1 MKASESRVVWGAVR
15 GVVIG
20 GVLGAVVGAIEG
32 AIVSGLGVPV
42 GILTGFIAG
51 AVPGGTIGA
60 VLAISIRQDLLR
72 AVPGLTEEEAIGA
85 SGQLARLKAAP
96 GEVIVRQGDLADR
109 FYVVSKGEVEVVH
122 EQSPGESVVATLG
135 PGAFFGEIA
144 LLRPT
149 RRTATVRASKPTE
162 LIALEGAAFSRFL
175 AGSAGGREHLDKAAA
190 DRSAAL
196 EAGRPPTDDPI
207 P

>member
-1 MKASESRVVWGAVR
+1 MKTSESRVVWGAVR

-20 GVLGAVVGAIEG
+20 GVIGVVVGAIEG
-32 AIVSGLGVPV
+32 AIISGLGVPV

-60 VLAISIRQDLLR
+60 VLAVVISQELLR
-72 AVPGLTEEEAIGA
+72 AVPGLTEEEAVGA
-85 SGQLARLKAAP
+85 SGQMTRLNAAQ
-96 GEVIVRQGDLADR
+96 GDVIVRQGDLADR

-122 EQSPGESVVATLG
+122 EQSSGESVVATLG

-162 LIALEGAAFSRFL
+162 LIALDGSAFSRFL
-175 AGSAGGREHLDKAAA
+175 ASSAGGREHLDRAAA

-196 EAGRPPTDDPI
+196 EAGR
-207 P
+207 

>member
-1 MKASESRVVWGAVR
+1 MKASESRIVWGAVR

-20 GVLGAVVGAIEG
+20 GVLGAVLGAIEG

-51 AVPGGTIGA
+51 AVPGGIIGA
-60 VLAISIRQDLLR
+60 VLAIVIQQDLSR
-72 AVPGLTEEEAIGA
+72 AVPGLTEEEAVGA
-85 SGQLARLKAAP
+85 SAQMTRLKAAP
-96 GEVIVRQGDLADR
+96 GEVIVKQGDLADR
-109 FYVVSKGEVEVVH
+109 FYVVSNGEVEVVH
-122 EQSPGESVVATLG
+122 EQSSGETVVATLG

-162 LIALEGAAFSRFL
+162 LIALDGAAFSRFL
-175 AGSAGGREHLDKAAA
+175 ASSAGGREHLDRAAA

-196 EAGRPPTDDPI
+196 EADR
-207 P
+207 